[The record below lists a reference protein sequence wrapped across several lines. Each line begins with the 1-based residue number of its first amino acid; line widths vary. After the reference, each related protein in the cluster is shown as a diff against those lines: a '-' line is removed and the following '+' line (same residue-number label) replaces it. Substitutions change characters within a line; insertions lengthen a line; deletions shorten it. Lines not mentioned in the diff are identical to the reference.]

1 MSLKR
6 HKYAVDAQGFDEIKR
21 IFNST
26 KENFYLGFCKCY
38 FLTTPNEGARLRK
51 VFLINRAIKVFYISN
66 LKLFSITNY
75 NQ

>member
-26 KENFYLGFCKCY
+26 KEIFYLGFCKCY
-38 FLTTPNEGARLRK
+38 FLTTPKMYDLSK
-51 VFLINRAIKVFYISN
+51 K
-66 LKLFSITNY
+66 
-75 NQ
+75 